1 MYDVYIDTLPCYMVL
16 VSLHHVLF
24 ATIVHTSLSWL
35 VNLAYMIGTKAQFA
49 IRTCFWYRFHDFPLL
64 PYDMCCNGTGQWACI
79 LQCFW
84 YRDVPSICYHLFVLE
99 IRLLN
104 SMLKFRYEVLH
115 YYLSFDYLCII
126 FGRLVRLFLLWSW
139 QCIMCCDLWSDSLTC
154 CILEHSSRMYRVF
167 PCQWLPCTST
177 AAMLS
182 HSCGPIHVVAFSLL
196 RYPCTCDVFKHY
208 YRSTMYFPCSSLQL
222 VTWTGIYCTSGTS
235 TGLYLRY
242 YETLS

>member
-24 ATIVHTSLSWL
+24 APIVHTSLSWL

-126 FGRLVRLFLLWSW
+126 FGRLTSCTPLPALIVTVHYVLWFVIGFTHVLHLGTFVTYVSCVSLPVVAMY
-139 QCIMCCDLWSDSLTC
+139 QYCCDVVTFVWT
-154 CILEHSSRMYRVF
+154 HSRGSIF
-167 PCQWLPCTST
+167 T
-177 AAMLS
+177 A
-182 HSCGPIHVVAFSLL
+182 
-196 RYPCTCDVFKHY
+196 
-208 YRSTMYFPCSSLQL
+208 
-222 VTWTGIYCTSGTS
+222 
-235 TGLYLRY
+235 
-242 YETLS
+242 TLSLHLWRVQALLP